1 MNCNDWHGDISEA
14 DGHMY
19 QSLLMMLPYITTT
32 LDPISLDT
40 VVISRAL
47 LIVIMV
53 VVGLVIGKR
62 ARWHALQKQSH

>member
-1 MNCNDWHGDISEA
+1 
-14 DGHMY
+14 MY
-19 QSLLMMLPYITTT
+19 QSLLMMLPNITTT